1 MRSRLVDCGLILSLL
16 NMEKTTKTILQ
27 SLKIVLF
34 FILTSVWFGSGNVI
48 LDAAVGFLSG
58 CLQTVIHELGHLLGG
73 LISGHRFFSVVF
85 GVIGIGREENG
96 RLRMY
101 VTDRYACQ
109 CIMLPTENHC
119 LLYNLGGIVMN
130 LAVSA
135 VFLYILRFADGIW
148 IFSMIYT
155 GVVKAVINM
164 IPLYTN
170 DSGIV
175 RKLYG
180 SETERANYFVYMNAY
195 EAYVYGHKTEYPLDE
210 SCRSGFFY
218 SEYLNL
224 QNELNQQ
231 NRA

>member
-1 MRSRLVDCGLILSLL
+1 MKKSSTLNTHKVSR
-16 NMEKTTKTILQ
+16 
-27 SLKIVLF
+27 
-34 FILTSVWFGSGNVI
+34 FGS
-48 LDAAVGFLSG
+48 FLV
-58 CLQTVIHELGHLLGG
+58 L
-73 LISGHRFFSVVF
+73 
-85 GVIGIGREENG
+85 VIGI
-96 RLRMY
+96 
-101 VTDRYACQ
+101 
-109 CIMLPTENHC
+109 
-119 LLYNLGGIVMN
+119 
-130 LAVSA
+130 
-135 VFLYILRFADGIW
+135 
-148 IFSMIYT
+148 
-155 GVVKAVINM
+155 INM